1 LHAVVVVL
9 VCIAEDVE
17 ELYEYLQRH
26 GNDKATAIKE
36 FSKHRAAESKTLVT
50 ISRDLDRPG
59 IRGFVV
65 FVLPIILDGI
75 FSKLAPKLFAPN
87 IITMLQKDK
96 LTFQQ
101 VARRKRLDR
110 LVQVSIIGSALA
122 SAAMA
127 ARFAVRMALHM
138 MGV

>member
-1 LHAVVVVL
+1 LCAFL
-9 VCIAEDVE
+9 FITEDVE
-17 ELYEYLQRH
+17 ELFEYLQRH
-26 GNDKATAIKE
+26 ETKAIAIQE
-36 FSKHRAAESKTLVT
+36 FSKHRAVESKTLVT

-59 IRGFVV
+59 ILGFVV

-110 LVQVSIIGSALA
+110 FLQVSIIGSALL
-122 SAAMA
+122 SATFA
-127 ARFAVRMALHM
+127 AKFAIRMALKLL
-138 MGV
+138 VV